1 MLSAFR
7 NIADDA
13 RKLAEV
19 ILTAIMTPAVAGAA
33 AELIDAGTM
42 LTTVIL
48 SLAWIIVIARGAV
61 TGLELW
67 QRYAD
72 MLSGSDE

>member
-7 NIADDA
+7 NVADDA

-19 ILTAIMTPAVAGAA
+19 FLTAIMTPAVAGAA
-33 AELIDAGTM
+33 AELIDAGSL
-42 LTTVIL
+42 LTTIIL
-48 SLAWIIVIARGAV
+48 GLAWVIVIARGTV

-67 QRYAD
+67 QRYAS
-72 MLSGSDE
+72 MLRARDE